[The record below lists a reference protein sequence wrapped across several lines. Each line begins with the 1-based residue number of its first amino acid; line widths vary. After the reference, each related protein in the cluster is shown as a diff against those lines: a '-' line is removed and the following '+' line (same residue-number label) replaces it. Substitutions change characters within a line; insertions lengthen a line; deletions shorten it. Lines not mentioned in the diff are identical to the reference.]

1 MFPFYTLLGSNQSE
15 SETISQYVSRN
26 NLPIVV
32 ANIEMRSFGMINLQ
46 YEIRICQK
54 IYDRVTMTEN
64 VYYAI
69 RWNRLYIWI

>member
-26 NLPIVV
+26 NSTIVV
-32 ANIEMRSFGMINLQ
+32 ANIEVRSFGMINLQ

-64 VYYAI
+64 VYYSI
-69 RWNRLYIWI
+69 RWNRLYIWL

>member
-1 MFPFYTLLGSNQSE
+1 MSPLYTLLGSNQSE

-54 IYDRVTMTEN
+54 IYDRVTMT
-64 VYYAI
+64 
-69 RWNRLYIWI
+69 

>member
-1 MFPFYTLLGSNQSE
+1 MSPLYTLLGSNQSE

-26 NLPIVV
+26 NLHIVV

-54 IYDRVTMTEN
+54 IYDTVTMTEN
-64 VYYAI
+64 IYYAI